1 MHYFLSVL
9 LYYKSNF
16 RQTDHLHSRTPLCVA
31 RTRILLAM
39 FGSQILFGSG
49 EMSERHLVES
59 SDRWNNMFTSIPSA
73 ISIWMLEEMSQ
84 IGSSP
89 TRIWGNTLRPAL
101 TASRLFMIWRAPS
114 SFPHTRAA
122 LLTIRCPQK
131 KIVWGQN
138 NFCW

>member
-1 MHYFLSVL
+1 MMRRGQQRRIKNLKWDSLHYFLSVL
-9 LYYKSNF
+9 LYCKSNF

-31 RTRILLAM
+31 RTCFLLAM

-59 SDRWNNMFTSIPSA
+59 SDRWNNMLTSISSE
-73 ISIWMLEEMSQ
+73 ISIWMLEEMSH

-101 TASRLFMIWRAPS
+101 TASRLFSW
-114 SFPHTRAA
+114 FEGH
-122 LLTIRCPQK
+122 LLAFLIQ
-131 KIVWGQN
+131 GQP
-138 NFCW
+138 C